1 MTNSLS
7 YREHFRRNITLAY
20 PVVLSQL
27 GQVMVSVVDSAM
39 VGQTG
44 SIPLAAA
51 SLANSITFIMIAFAI
66 GISYAITPLI
76 AAADGQN
83 RGREISEILRHGLVL
98 NVFAGLMI
106 FVLIVAGSGLL
117 KYMGQ
122 DPEVVELA
130 IPYMGIIAFSIVP
143 MMVFQTF
150 RQFTEGLSQTKQAMV
165 ITIASNLLNVF
176 LNYLLIFGKWGFP
189 AMGLNGAG
197 WATLISRVVMAIAM
211 FLFVAYAARF
221 ASYIKNLHFKRL
233 YRERFNRLLG
243 LGIPSGMQ
251 FLFEVS
257 AFSLAAVMVGWLG
270 AEALAAHQIAI
281 SLASITFMMAS
292 GVSAASTIRIGN
304 QLGRRDIPTLRVA
317 GFSNFLLI
325 VVFMAISGVLFIVFR
340 DFLPTLFI
348 ADAEV
353 IATASGLL
361 IIAAFFQ
368 IFDGV
373 QVVSLGILRGL
384 QDVKI
389 PTLATFIAYW
399 IIGLPVGYLLAFEF
413 GYGIKGVWY
422 GLSLGLGI
430 TAITMFYR
438 FDQLTK
444 KLRRSAF
451 IR

>member
-1 MTNSLS
+1 MKNSLS

-27 GQVMVSVVDSAM
+27 GQVMVAVVDSAM

-76 AAADGQN
+76 AAADGQG
-83 RGREISEILRHGLVL
+83 RAREISEILRHGLVL
-98 NVFAGLMI
+98 NIFAGLMI
-106 FVLIVAGSGLL
+106 FILIASGSGLL
-117 KYMGQ
+117 HYMGQ

-143 MMVFQTF
+143 LMVFQTF
-150 RQFTEGLSQTKQAMV
+150 RQFTEGLSQTRQAMV

-189 AMGLNGAG
+189 ELGLNGAG
-197 WATLISRVVMAIAM
+197 WATLISRVVMAAAM
-211 FLFVAYAARF
+211 FLFVAYAPRF
-221 ASYIKNLHFKRL
+221 ASYIKKLQFKRF

-270 AEALAAHQIAI
+270 ADALAAHQIGI

-304 QLGRRDIPTLRVA
+304 QLGRKDIPTLRVA

-325 VVFMAISGVLFIVFR
+325 VAFMAVSGILFIVFR

-348 ADAEV
+348 ADTDV

-384 QDVKI
+384 QDVKV
-389 PTLATFIAYW
+389 PTLATFVAYW

-422 GLSLGLGI
+422 GLSIGLGI
-430 TAITMFYR
+430 TAVTLFYR
-438 FDQLTK
+438 FDQLTR
-444 KLRRSAF
+444 KLRKAMS
-451 IR
+451 

>member
-1 MTNSLS
+1 MKNILI

-27 GQVMVSVVDSAM
+27 GQVMVAVVDSAM

-76 AAADGQN
+76 AAADGQG
-83 RGREISEILRHGLVL
+83 RAREISEILRHGLVL
-98 NVFAGLMI
+98 NIFAGLMI
-106 FVLIVAGSGLL
+106 FILIASGSGLL
-117 KYMGQ
+117 HYMGQ
-122 DPEVVELA
+122 DPEVVKLA

-143 MMVFQTF
+143 LMVFQTF
-150 RQFTEGLSQTKQAMV
+150 RQFTEGLSQTRQAMV
-165 ITIASNLLNVF
+165 ITIASNLLNIF

-189 AMGLNGAG
+189 ALGLNGAG
-197 WATLISRVVMAIAM
+197 WATLISRVVMAMAM
-211 FLFVAYAARF
+211 FLFVAYAPRF
-221 ASYIKNLHFKRL
+221 ASYIKKLQFKRF

-270 AEALAAHQIAI
+270 ADALAAHQIGI

-304 QLGRRDIPTLRVA
+304 QLGRKDIPTLRVA

-325 VVFMAISGVLFIVFR
+325 VAFMAVSGVLFIVFR

-384 QDVKI
+384 QDVKV

-399 IIGLPVGYLLAFEF
+399 IIGLPVGYLLAFHY

-422 GLSLGLGI
+422 GLSLGLGV

-438 FDQLTK
+438 FDQLTR
-444 KLRRSAF
+444 KLRKAMA
-451 IR
+451 

>member
-1 MTNSLS
+1 MKNSLS

-27 GQVMVSVVDSAM
+27 GQVMVAVVDSAM

-76 AAADGQN
+76 AAADGQG
-83 RGREISEILRHGLVL
+83 RAREISEILRHGLVL
-98 NVFAGLMI
+98 NIFAGLMI
-106 FVLIVAGSGLL
+106 FILIASGSGLL
-117 KYMGQ
+117 HYMGQ

-143 MMVFQTF
+143 LMVFQTF
-150 RQFTEGLSQTKQAMV
+150 RQFTEGLSQTRQAMV
-165 ITIASNLLNVF
+165 ITIASNLLNIF

-189 AMGLNGAG
+189 ALGLNGAG
-197 WATLISRVVMAIAM
+197 WATLISRVVMALAM
-211 FLFVAYAARF
+211 FLFVAYAPRF
-221 ASYIKNLHFKRL
+221 ASYIKKLQFKRF
-233 YRERFNRLLG
+233 YKERFNRLLG

-270 AEALAAHQIAI
+270 ADALAAHQIGI

-304 QLGRRDIPTLRVA
+304 QLGRKDIPTLRVA

-325 VVFMAISGVLFIVFR
+325 VAFMAVSGVLFIVFR

-348 ADAEV
+348 ADADV

-384 QDVKI
+384 QDVKV

-399 IIGLPVGYLLAFEF
+399 IIGLPIGYLLAFHYD
-413 GYGIKGVWY
+413 YGIKGIWY
-422 GLSLGLGI
+422 GLSLGLGV

-438 FDQLTK
+438 FDQLTR
-444 KLRRSAF
+444 KLRKAMA
-451 IR
+451 

>member
-1 MTNSLS
+1 MKNSLS

-27 GQVMVSVVDSAM
+27 GQVMVAVVDSAM

-76 AAADGQN
+76 AAADGQG
-83 RGREISEILRHGLVL
+83 RAREISEILRHGLVL
-98 NVFAGLMI
+98 NIFAGLMI
-106 FVLIVAGSGLL
+106 FILIASGSGLL
-117 KYMGQ
+117 HYMGQ

-143 MMVFQTF
+143 LMVFQTF
-150 RQFTEGLSQTKQAMV
+150 RQFTEGLSQTRQAMV
-165 ITIASNLLNVF
+165 ITIASNLLNIF

-189 AMGLNGAG
+189 ALGLNGAG
-197 WATLISRVVMAIAM
+197 WATLISRVVMAMAM
-211 FLFVAYAARF
+211 FLFVAYAPRF
-221 ASYIKNLHFKRL
+221 ASYIKKLQFKRF

-270 AEALAAHQIAI
+270 ADALAAHQIGI

-304 QLGRRDIPTLRVA
+304 QLGRKDIPTLRVA

-325 VVFMAISGVLFIVFR
+325 VAFMAVSGVLFIVFR

-348 ADAEV
+348 ADADV

-384 QDVKI
+384 QDVKV

-422 GLSLGLGI
+422 GLSLGLGV

-438 FDQLTK
+438 FDQLTR
-444 KLRRSAF
+444 KLRKAMQ
-451 IR
+451 

>member
-1 MTNSLS
+1 MKNSLS

-27 GQVMVSVVDSAM
+27 GQVMVAVVDSAM

-83 RGREISEILRHGLVL
+83 RTREISEILRHGLVL

-106 FVLIVAGSGLL
+106 FMMIAAGSGLL
-117 KYMGQ
+117 NYMGQ
-122 DPEVVELA
+122 DPEVVKLA

-143 MMVFQTF
+143 LMVFQTF
-150 RQFTEGLSQTKQAMV
+150 RQFTEGLSQTRQAMV
-165 ITIASNLLNVF
+165 ITIASNLLNIL

-189 AMGLNGAG
+189 ALGLNGAG
-197 WATLISRVVMAIAM
+197 WATLISRVVMAVAM
-211 FLFVAYAARF
+211 FIFVANASRF
-221 ASYIKNLHFKRL
+221 ASYVKKLHFKRM

-270 AEALAAHQIAI
+270 AEALAAHQIGI

-304 QLGRRDIPTLRVA
+304 QLGRKDIPTLRVA

-325 VVFMAISGVLFIVFR
+325 VAFMAVSGVLFIVFR

-348 ADAEV
+348 ADADV

-384 QDVKI
+384 QDVKV

-399 IIGLPVGYLLAFEF
+399 IIGLPVGYLLAFHYD
-413 GYGIKGVWY
+413 YGIKGVWY
-422 GLSLGLGI
+422 GLSLGLGV

-438 FDQLTK
+438 FDQLTR
-444 KLRRSAF
+444 KLRKAMA
-451 IR
+451 

>member
-1 MTNSLS
+1 MKNSLS

-27 GQVMVSVVDSAM
+27 GQVMVAVVDSAM

-76 AAADGQN
+76 AAADGQG
-83 RGREISEILRHGLVL
+83 RAREISEILRHGLVL
-98 NVFAGLMI
+98 NIFAGLMI
-106 FVLIVAGSGLL
+106 FILIASGSGLL
-117 KYMGQ
+117 HYMGQ

-143 MMVFQTF
+143 LMVFQTF
-150 RQFTEGLSQTKQAMV
+150 RQFTEGLSQTRQAMV

-189 AMGLNGAG
+189 ALGLNGAG
-197 WATLISRVVMAIAM
+197 WATLISRVVMATAM
-211 FLFVAYAARF
+211 FLFVAYAPRF
-221 ASYIKNLHFKRL
+221 ASYIKKLQFKRF

-270 AEALAAHQIAI
+270 ADALAAHQIGI

-304 QLGRRDIPTLRVA
+304 QLGRKDIPTLRVA

-325 VVFMAISGVLFIVFR
+325 VAFMAVSGVLFIVFR

-348 ADAEV
+348 TDADV
-353 IATASGLL
+353 IATASSLL

-384 QDVKI
+384 QDVKV
-389 PTLATFIAYW
+389 PTLATFVAYW

-422 GLSLGLGI
+422 GLSIGLGI
-430 TAITMFYR
+430 TAVTLFYR
-438 FDQLTK
+438 FDQLTR
-444 KLRRSAF
+444 KLRKAMQ
-451 IR
+451 

>member
-1 MTNSLS
+1 MKNSLS

-27 GQVMVSVVDSAM
+27 GQVMVAVVDSAM

-76 AAADGQN
+76 AAADGQG
-83 RGREISEILRHGLVL
+83 RAREISEILRHGLVL
-98 NVFAGLMI
+98 NIFAGLMI
-106 FVLIVAGSGLL
+106 FILIASGSGLL
-117 KYMGQ
+117 HYMGQ

-143 MMVFQTF
+143 LMVFQTF
-150 RQFTEGLSQTKQAMV
+150 RQFTEGLSQTRQAMV
-165 ITIASNLLNVF
+165 IIIASNLLNVF

-189 AMGLNGAG
+189 ALGLNGAG
-197 WATLISRVVMAIAM
+197 WATLISRVVMAMAM
-211 FLFVAYAARF
+211 FLFVAYAPRF
-221 ASYIKNLHFKRL
+221 ASYIKKLQFKRF

-270 AEALAAHQIAI
+270 ADALAAHQIGI

-304 QLGRRDIPTLRVA
+304 QLGRKDIPTLRVA

-325 VVFMAISGVLFIVFR
+325 VVFMAVSGVLFIVFR

-348 ADAEV
+348 TDADV

-384 QDVKI
+384 QDVKV
-389 PTLATFIAYW
+389 PTLATFVAYW

-422 GLSLGLGI
+422 GLSIGLGI
-430 TAITMFYR
+430 TAVTLFYR
-438 FDQLTK
+438 FDQLTR
-444 KLRRSAF
+444 KLRKAMR
-451 IR
+451 

>member
-1 MTNSLS
+1 MKNSLS

-27 GQVMVSVVDSAM
+27 GQVMVAVVDSAM

-76 AAADGQN
+76 AAADGQG
-83 RGREISEILRHGLVL
+83 RAREISEILRHGLVL
-98 NVFAGLMI
+98 NIFAGLMI
-106 FVLIVAGSGLL
+106 FILIASGSGLL
-117 KYMGQ
+117 HYMGQ
-122 DPEVVELA
+122 DPEVVKLA

-143 MMVFQTF
+143 LMVFQTF
-150 RQFTEGLSQTKQAMV
+150 RQFTEGLSQTRQAMV
-165 ITIASNLLNVF
+165 ITIASNLLNIL

-189 AMGLNGAG
+189 ALGLNGAG
-197 WATLISRVVMAIAM
+197 WATLISRVVMALAM
-211 FLFVAYAARF
+211 FLFVAYAPRF
-221 ASYIKNLHFKRL
+221 ASYIKNLQFKRF
-233 YRERFNRLLG
+233 YKERFNRLLG

-270 AEALAAHQIAI
+270 AEALAAHQIGI

-304 QLGRRDIPTLRVA
+304 QLGRKDIPTLRVA

-325 VVFMAISGVLFIVFR
+325 VAFMAVSGVLFIVFR

-348 ADAEV
+348 ADADV

-384 QDVKI
+384 QDVKV

-399 IIGLPVGYLLAFEF
+399 IIGLPVGYLLAFHYD
-413 GYGIKGVWY
+413 YGIKGVWY
-422 GLSLGLGI
+422 GLSLGLGV

-438 FDQLTK
+438 FDQLTR
-444 KLRRSAF
+444 KLRKAMQ
-451 IR
+451 